1 MKLEEAIQQESF
13 SDERIKAGINIY
25 YTSSQLNYQH
35 NLALKSFNLSLQQF
49 NILRILRGQKGV
61 PIAMKDVSCRMIDK
75 MSNASRLVEKLR
87 LKGLIERTINE
98 EDRRSVAIVITEAG
112 MSVLEDASREV
123 EACVT
128 DYLDGVQGKEIE
140 MLNTILDKINE

>member
-1 MKLEEAIQQESF
+1 MRLEEAIKQDSF

-35 NLALKSFNLSLQQF
+35 NQALKAYNISLQQF

-87 LKGLIERTINE
+87 SKGLIERNTNH
-98 EDRRSVAIVITEAG
+98 EDRRSVEIIITDAG
-112 MSVLEDASREV
+112 LEVLEKASHDV
-123 EACVT
+123 EQRVT
-128 DYLDGVQGKEIE
+128 MYLGGIPKKEIQ
-140 MLNTILDKINE
+140 MLNMILDKINE